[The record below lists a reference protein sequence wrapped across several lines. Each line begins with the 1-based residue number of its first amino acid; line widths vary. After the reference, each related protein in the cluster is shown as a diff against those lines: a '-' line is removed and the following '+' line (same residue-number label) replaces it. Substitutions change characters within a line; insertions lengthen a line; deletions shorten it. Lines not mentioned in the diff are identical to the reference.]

1 MTKQRMMSSPFL
13 SQTQSPFNHLTGAK
27 TQLFILVLSHTSFYF
42 SILMFKNLPFIKS
55 FDIIMMLNDIIII
68 MELIYMSR
76 ILISFRIDQELKK
89 SAEQVCEEM
98 GMSLSTAFTVFAKKL
113 IKERKIPF
121 EIEAEPLEEKK
132 SERSKKSK

>member
-1 MTKQRMMSSPFL
+1 MTKRRIYHSPFL

-98 GMSLSTAFTVFAKKL
+98 GMSFKYRFYCLCKK
-113 IKERKIPF
+113 INKRKKNSFWDWSRTFRGEKIWKE
-121 EIEAEPLEEKK
+121 
-132 SERSKKSK
+132 